1 MFANKHA
8 KILIA
13 LVCAVLGFMLATQ
26 FKTTERQKTI
36 NIQRAE
42 DLSDRLKAVE
52 KERNELSKELEKLQ
66 AKAGDEVVAS
76 EIVRLKAFAGD
87 LEMRGKGI
95 KLVLDDSKIAS
106 KPGENPNL
114 YIIHDD
120 DLLRVINELRAA
132 GAEAIAIN
140 GERIVAMSEIRCAGP
155 TLSVNNNRS
164 APPYEIKAI
173 GNPNNLESAL
183 KLRGGIRSSMEG
195 SYDNMVFI
203 TGFFTNAV
211 LAAFLCYVGMLLGI
225 DLYLVG
231 ILIFGMRIFQ
241 NLAAIRHLFLKK

>member
-8 KILIA
+8 KILVA

-52 KERNELSKELEKLQ
+52 KERDELSKELEKLQ
-66 AKAGDEVVAS
+66 AKATNDEVIAS
-76 EIVRLKAFAGD
+76 EVTRLKAFAGD
-87 LEMRGKGI
+87 LEMKGKGI
-95 KLVLDDSKIAS
+95 TLVLDDSKIAS

-132 GAEAIAIN
+132 GAEAISIN

-164 APPYEIKAI
+164 APPYVIKAI
-173 GNPNNLESAL
+173 GDPNNLESSL
-183 KLRGGIRSSMEG
+183 KLRGGVLENFKFWGIQADLSQSDDIEIPAFKGRRSFEYAKIVDDKAS
-195 SYDNMVFI
+195 
-203 TGFFTNAV
+203 NAEKE
-211 LAAFLCYVGMLLGI
+211 AAE
-225 DLYLVG
+225 
-231 ILIFGMRIFQ
+231 
-241 NLAAIRHLFLKK
+241 K

>member
-52 KERNELSKELEKLQ
+52 KERDELSKEMEKLQ
-66 AKAGDEVVAS
+66 AKAGDEVVAR

-87 LEMRGKGI
+87 LEMHGKGI

-140 GERIVAMSEIRCAGP
+140 AQIARRRSGKLQILGYPGRFK
-155 TLSVNNNRS
+155 SV
-164 APPYEIKAI
+164 
-173 GNPNNLESAL
+173 
-183 KLRGGIRSSMEG
+183 
-195 SYDNMVFI
+195 
-203 TGFFTNAV
+203 
-211 LAAFLCYVGMLLGI
+211 
-225 DLYLVG
+225 
-231 ILIFGMRIFQ
+231 
-241 NLAAIRHLFLKK
+241 